1 VYDDFGA
8 TVRDLFGS
16 GTPIVC
22 FCAAGIIIRTIAP
35 LLTNKSQEP
44 PIVAVAEDGSAVVPL
59 LGGLSGVNRLARD
72 IAKILEIAPAI
83 TTSGELR
90 FNTALLSPP
99 PPYELLNPDDAKEFL
114 ANLLAGMDV
123 AIEGNATW
131 LQDAN
136 LPLADIPTDAA
147 LKIQVLSQESIEPP
161 TPSATCLVYQGKT
174 SPKGS
179 VTIVGTG
186 PGAVKWLSPE
196 AKFAL
201 ERATDWVGYTT
212 YLNLV
217 EALRQGQNRH
227 DSDNRVELERARFA
241 LDLAATGRD
250 VAVVSSGDPGI
261 FAMAAAV
268 FEAIDRDDR
277 WENVTVKVCPGIS
290 AMQAAAALAGAP
302 LGHDFCVI
310 SLSDI
315 LKPWEVISQRLAA
328 AAAADFAIAIYNPK
342 SSQRTTQLEEA
353 KNILLQWRRSD
364 TPVVIACNL
373 GRDGERVWIKPLGDL
388 QSADADMRTV
398 LIVGSSSTKMVR
410 DRVYTPRYYNDRNP
424 G

>member
-1 VYDDFGA
+1 
-8 TVRDLFGS
+8 
-16 GTPIVC
+16 
-22 FCAAGIIIRTIAP
+22 
-35 LLTNKSQEP
+35 
-44 PIVAVAEDGSAVVPL
+44 
-59 LGGLSGVNRLARD
+59 
-72 IAKILEIAPAI
+72 
-83 TTSGELR
+83 
-90 FNTALLSPP
+90 
-99 PPYELLNPDDAKEFL
+99 
-114 ANLLAGMDV
+114 
-123 AIEGNATW
+123 
-131 LQDAN
+131 
-136 LPLADIPTDAA
+136 
-147 LKIQVLSQESIEPP
+147 LSQESIEPP